1 MKNEIVNHIDQPKVL
16 EKMYQD
22 NKVNFKKEF
31 NVVYPEIE
39 NNPIAMVWHERL
51 NYENNEIS
59 WGSPKELSF
68 VIIASLLAGF
78 IAKIPEPLGL
88 KPEYFYPR
96 NIGFIIFP
104 ILSAYFAWK
113 NQLPTNKI
121 RSLALASLAAVI
133 YINILPNN
141 TESDTLLL
149 SCIHLPLFLWSI
161 LGFTFI
167 SKNIYAVKNRL
178 DFLRYNGDLV
188 VITILILLAG
198 GLLTGITIGLFTLI
212 GFDISNFYFEYIVS
226 FLFEMN

>member
-78 IAKIPEPLGL
+78 IAKIPEPLVL
-88 KPEYFYPR
+88 
-96 NIGFIIFP
+96 
-104 ILSAYFAWK
+104 
-113 NQLPTNKI
+113 
-121 RSLALASLAAVI
+121 
-133 YINILPNN
+133 
-141 TESDTLLL
+141 
-149 SCIHLPLFLWSI
+149 
-161 LGFTFI
+161 
-167 SKNIYAVKNRL
+167 
-178 DFLRYNGDLV
+178 
-188 VITILILLAG
+188 
-198 GLLTGITIGLFTLI
+198 
-212 GFDISNFYFEYIVS
+212 
-226 FLFEMN
+226 